1 MAKFYTKLTP
11 KLQEFISQQ
20 HMFFVA
26 TAPHQGRVNLS
37 PKGMNT
43 FRCLDSHRVAYLD
56 LGGSGNETAA
66 HITENGRLTM
76 MFCSFDEQPMILRLY
91 GQGKVVQA
99 HEAAWAGLYTLFEP
113 IAGARQ
119 IIMLEID
126 SVQTSCGFAVP
137 HYEFQGHRQTL
148 LQWNC
153 KQGPAGLAK
162 YRREHNQ
169 VSIDGLP
176 TGLHVDR

>member
-11 KLQEFISQQ
+11 KLQEFISEQ

-43 FRCLDSHRVAYLD
+43 FCCLDSHRVAYLD

-76 MFCSFDEQPMILRLY
+76 MFCSFDKQPMILRLY
-91 GQGKVVQA
+91 GQGKVVQP
-99 HEAAWAGLYTLFEP
+99 HEVAWPDLYALFEP

-119 IIMLEID
+119 IIMLQID
-126 SVQTSCGFAVP
+126 TVQTSCGFAVP
-137 HYEFQGHRQTL
+137 HYEFRGHRAAL
-148 LQWNC
+148 VEWIN
-153 KQGPAGLAK
+153 KQGPAGLTK

-169 VSIDGLP
+169 ISIDGLP
-176 TGLHVDR
+176 TGLWVE